1 MQLSTTMFMK
11 QKNVVTKATGKVLN
25 AKTTYYVYEATNILF
40 TFENRGGAL
49 KQTENR
55 SLHT

>member
-25 AKTTYYVYEATNILF
+25 AKTTYYVYEATKILF
-40 TFENRGGAL
+40 AIENSGGAL
-49 KQTENR
+49 KQN
-55 SLHT
+55 

>member
-11 QKNVVTKATGKVLN
+11 QKNVVTKDTGKVLN

-40 TFENRGGAL
+40 TFENRAGAL
-49 KQTENR
+49 KQN
-55 SLHT
+55 